1 MGSLWRSMVMKVAAL
16 LCLFTLTACSTT
28 DLSIYAKNEP
38 KFELQTFFSGSL
50 TAHGILKNRS
60 GEVIR
65 YFNATL
71 DGQWENGVGTLAEV
85 FVFDDGEVQNRTWIM
100 TPNEQGDYT
109 ATANDVV
116 GSGNINIS
124 GNALFMN
131 YVLQVPYDGDLLEVN
146 VDDRMYMVKEG
157 VVINESVM
165 RKFGIE
171 VGYLSI
177 VIEKTPG

>member
-1 MGSLWRSMVMKVAAL
+1 MKHIRKMVMRQMAILIGL
-16 LCLFTLTACSTT
+16 LFLVGCSST
-28 DLSIYAKNEP
+28 DVSLYADNKP
-38 KFELQTFFSGSL
+38 KFELQEFFSGSL

-60 GEVIR
+60 GEVTR

-71 DGQWENGVGTLAEV
+71 EGHWEDGIGTLDEV
-85 FVFDDGEVQNRTWIM
+85 FLFDDGERQNRTWTM
-100 TPNEQGDYT
+100 TPDLNGHYT

-116 GSGNINIS
+116 GAGNIKIA

-165 RKFGIE
+165 RKFGVE

-177 VIEKTPG
+177 VIEKVR